1 MLAAAS
7 PRLWSG
13 HLLAALETGTAD
25 GPWDTPEDYKR
36 LNGVVRY
43 SLGDTQQGVA
53 LTLSATTRTTRVLAY
68 GMDYGLDLFS
78 NFTYL
83 LNDPVNGDQFEQV
96 DRRRVFGALASH
108 RQRGQLFGRAFEQSV
123 GAQLRHDRTGPLG
136 LFATRQRRRL
146 SVTREDRVQQTSAGI
161 HYQGEPEFTDRFRAM
176 AGVRGDLYHFDVSS
190 NIDANSGT
198 ESAGLLSPKLGVVFA
213 PSNRMELSGNFGY
226 GYHSNDAR
234 GATITIDPATGS
246 PVDKVTPLVRTRGG
260 EFGVRSILVPRLQT
274 TVAVWGL
281 ALDSELVFVGDAGTT
296 EAGRPSRRFGVEWTN
311 YYHPR
316 PWLTLDA
323 DLSWSSA
330 RFTDH
335 DPIGSAIP
343 GAVRHVASAGVSVS
357 ELGRWSG
364 QLRLRYL
371 GPRPIIEDASVR
383 ANRSRLFNMEAGYRL
398 AKGTHLSIDVLNL
411 FNARASDIDYYYP
424 SRLPDEPDAGVGDV
438 HSHPVSP
445 RTVRISLRF
454 DF

>member
-1 MLAAAS
+1 MDAFRDSARSTLQTAAGRTGIPS
-7 PRLWSG
+7 PLKCSDR
-13 HLLAALETGTAD
+13 E
-25 GPWDTPEDYKR
+25 R
-36 LNGVVRY
+36 R
-43 SLGDTQQGVA
+43 
-53 LTLSATTRTTRVLAY
+53 ATTKVLAY

-96 DRRRVFGALASH
+96 DRRRVFGAL
-108 RQRGQLFGRAFEQSV
+108 RQSSPPRAVVRPGARAERGRAAAARPDWAARAV
-123 GAQLRHDRTGPLG
+123 RHPSAAPALGHTRGSRSTNIDRHL
-136 LFATRQRRRL
+136 L
-146 SVTREDRVQQTSAGI
+146 SGRAGI
-161 HYQGEPEFTDRFRAM
+161 HGQVQGHGRSSRRSLPLRRAQQQSTRT
-176 AGVRGDLYHFDVSS
+176 AG
-190 NIDANSGT
+190 A

-213 PSNRMELSGNFGY
+213 PSNRIELYGNFGY

-246 PVDKVTPLVRTRGG
+246 PIDKVTPLVRTRGG
-260 EFGVRSILVPRLQT
+260 EFGLRSILVPRLQT

-316 PWLTLDA
+316 PWLTVDA

-335 DPIGSAIP
+335 DPIGSQIP

-371 GPRPIIEDASVR
+371 GPRPIVEDALCPRKCVPGCSM
-383 ANRSRLFNMEAGYRL
+383 LEAGYRL
-398 AKGTHLSIDVLNL
+398 AKGTRLALDVLNL

-424 SRLPDEPDAGVGDV
+424 SRLPGEPDAGVDDV

-445 RTVRISLRF
+445 RTARVSLRF